1 MKRTG
6 SIYEQQFS
14 LDALKNGLEVF
25 TPIGDYLPQDCIVMN
40 SAGRTF
46 RVQVKGTGVLIEDK
60 RNNGGLG
67 RYMITSAS
75 GKKVKETID
84 CTKVDT
90 LAAYIEPVNAW
101 YIIPCMDLDN
111 AIRISLYPHNAK
123 SKAKYE
129 RFLNNWNAFKIS
141 WIILI
146 SFWYNC
152 HWRGVFTPQINT
164 RECEL
169 FKRREIM
176 ADTVISEAPAEST
189 GAEDNQAQGPM
200 SMEDLAA
207 SFVDQV
213 ESDQQASDDEAK
225 AEVTESSEEAEAS
238 EEDVLSQSI
247 SEEEEDTEEETEQED
262 EEIEEESEEE
272 PPKAVGKLLKQ
283 VNKLTARAKSAE
295 ENADALK
302 AEIESLKSNS
312 QPTEQATG
320 QPELENVQTFED
332 LQKLQKEAQAA
343 KKFALQNIGKHYVE
357 VDGKE
362 YSDDDIR
369 NILTQADEYLT
380 EKIPARQNYLQEKA
394 QWQQDTIATH
404 PWLNQDDESAEARKE
419 LFGGLKSQYGHIL
432 KNLPNGDFVAATL
445 VRGIEAIKSDQKA
458 KTAPK
463 KKAIKPK
470 SPPPTDGGNASPPV
484 ENANIRKQ
492 KQKEAIKRKGP
503 LSANDLAAF
512 LSD

>member
-1 MKRTG
+1 
-6 SIYEQQFS
+6 
-14 LDALKNGLEVF
+14 
-25 TPIGDYLPQDCIVMN
+25 
-40 SAGRTF
+40 
-46 RVQVKGTGVLIEDK
+46 
-60 RNNGGLG
+60 
-67 RYMITSAS
+67 
-75 GKKVKETID
+75 
-84 CTKVDT
+84 
-90 LAAYIEPVNAW
+90 
-101 YIIPCMDLDN
+101 
-111 AIRISLYPHNAK
+111 
-123 SKAKYE
+123 
-129 RFLNNWNAFKIS
+129 
-141 WIILI
+141 
-146 SFWYNC
+146 
-152 HWRGVFTPQINT
+152 
-164 RECEL
+164 
-169 FKRREIM
+169 M
-176 ADTVISEAPAEST
+176 AETVISEAPAEST

-213 ESDQQASDDEAK
+213 EQDQKASDDEAK
-225 AEVTESSEEAEAS
+225 AEQTEGSEEAEAS
-238 EEDVLSQSI
+238 EEEDVLSQFS
-247 SEEEEDTEEETEQED
+247 EEEDTEEETEQDD
-262 EEIEEESEEE
+262 EESEEEESEEE

-295 ENADALK
+295 ETAEALK
-302 AEIESLKSNS
+302 AEIQSLKSNS

-320 QPELENVQTFED
+320 QPELENIQTFED

-343 KKFALQNIGKHYVE
+343 KKFALQNIGKDYVE

-380 EKIPARQNYLQEKA
+380 EKIPARQNYLREKA

-404 PWLNQDDESAEARKE
+404 PWLNQDDETAEARKE

-432 KNLPNGDFVAATL
+432 NNLPNGDFVAATL
-445 VRGIEAIKSDQKA
+445 VRGIEALQAEKEA

-463 KKAIKPK
+463 KKAVIKPK
-470 SPPPTDGGNASPPV
+470 TPPPTDGGNASPPI

-492 KQKEAIKRKGP
+492 KQKEAIRRKGP

>member
-1 MKRTG
+1 
-6 SIYEQQFS
+6 
-14 LDALKNGLEVF
+14 
-25 TPIGDYLPQDCIVMN
+25 
-40 SAGRTF
+40 
-46 RVQVKGTGVLIEDK
+46 
-60 RNNGGLG
+60 
-67 RYMITSAS
+67 
-75 GKKVKETID
+75 
-84 CTKVDT
+84 
-90 LAAYIEPVNAW
+90 
-101 YIIPCMDLDN
+101 
-111 AIRISLYPHNAK
+111 
-123 SKAKYE
+123 
-129 RFLNNWNAFKIS
+129 
-141 WIILI
+141 
-146 SFWYNC
+146 
-152 HWRGVFTPQINT
+152 
-164 RECEL
+164 
-169 FKRREIM
+169 M
-176 ADTVISEAPAEST
+176 AETVISEAPAEST

-213 ESDQQASDDEAK
+213 EQDQKASDDEAK
-225 AEVTESSEEAEAS
+225 TELTEGSEEAEAS
-238 EEDVLSQSI
+238 EEDVLSQFS
-247 SEEEEDTEEETEQED
+247 EEEDTEEETEQDD
-262 EEIEEESEEE
+262 EESDEEEESEEE

-295 ENADALK
+295 ETAEALK
-302 AEIESLKSNS
+302 AEIQSLKSNS

-320 QPELENVQTFED
+320 QPELENIQTFED

-343 KKFALQNIGKHYVE
+343 KKFALQNIGKDYVE

-380 EKIPARQNYLQEKA
+380 EKIPARQNYLREKA

-404 PWLNQDDESAEARKE
+404 PWLNQDDETAEARKE
-419 LFGGLKSQYGHIL
+419 LFGGLKRQYGDIL
-432 KNLPNGDFVAATL
+432 NNLPNGDFVAATL
-445 VRGIEAIKSDQKA
+445 VRGIEALQAEKAA

-463 KKAIKPK
+463 KKAVAKPK
-470 SPPPTDGGNASPPV
+470 TPPPTDGGNASPPI

>member
-1 MKRTG
+1 
-6 SIYEQQFS
+6 
-14 LDALKNGLEVF
+14 
-25 TPIGDYLPQDCIVMN
+25 
-40 SAGRTF
+40 
-46 RVQVKGTGVLIEDK
+46 
-60 RNNGGLG
+60 
-67 RYMITSAS
+67 
-75 GKKVKETID
+75 
-84 CTKVDT
+84 
-90 LAAYIEPVNAW
+90 
-101 YIIPCMDLDN
+101 
-111 AIRISLYPHNAK
+111 
-123 SKAKYE
+123 
-129 RFLNNWNAFKIS
+129 
-141 WIILI
+141 
-146 SFWYNC
+146 
-152 HWRGVFTPQINT
+152 
-164 RECEL
+164 
-169 FKRREIM
+169 M
-176 ADTVISEAPAEST
+176 AETVISEAPAEST
-189 GAEDNQAQGPM
+189 GAEDNQAQSPM

-213 ESDQQASDDEAK
+213 ESDQKASDDEASV
-225 AEVTESSEEAEAS
+225 ETPESSKQAEAS
-238 EEDVLSQSI
+238 EEEDVLSQSI

-262 EEIEEESEEE
+262 EEIEEEEESEEE

-295 ENADALK
+295 ENANALK

-320 QPELENVQTFED
+320 QPELENVQNFED
-332 LQKLQKEAQAA
+332 LKKLQKEAQAA
-343 KKFALQNIGKHYVE
+343 KKFALQNIGKDYVE

-380 EKIPARQNYLQEKA
+380 EKIPARQNYLQEKS

-419 LFGGLKSQYGHIL
+419 LFGGLKSQYGHVL
-432 KNLPNGDFVAATL
+432 ENLPNGDFIAATL

-484 ENANIRKQ
+484 ENANTRKQ
-492 KQKEAIKRKGP
+492 KQKEQIKRQGN
-503 LSANDLAAF
+503 LSVTDLAAF

>member
-1 MKRTG
+1 
-6 SIYEQQFS
+6 
-14 LDALKNGLEVF
+14 
-25 TPIGDYLPQDCIVMN
+25 
-40 SAGRTF
+40 
-46 RVQVKGTGVLIEDK
+46 
-60 RNNGGLG
+60 
-67 RYMITSAS
+67 
-75 GKKVKETID
+75 
-84 CTKVDT
+84 
-90 LAAYIEPVNAW
+90 
-101 YIIPCMDLDN
+101 
-111 AIRISLYPHNAK
+111 
-123 SKAKYE
+123 
-129 RFLNNWNAFKIS
+129 
-141 WIILI
+141 
-146 SFWYNC
+146 
-152 HWRGVFTPQINT
+152 
-164 RECEL
+164 
-169 FKRREIM
+169 M
-176 ADTVISEAPAEST
+176 AETVISEAPAET

-213 ESDQQASDDEAK
+213 EQDQKASDDEAK
-225 AEVTESSEEAEAS
+225 AEQTEGSEEAEAS
-238 EEDVLSQSI
+238 EEEDVLSQF
-247 SEEEEDTEEETEQED
+247 SEEEEDTEEETEQDD
-262 EEIEEESEEE
+262 EESDEEEESEEE

-295 ENADALK
+295 ETAEALK
-302 AEIESLKSNS
+302 AEIQSLKSNS

-320 QPELENVQTFED
+320 QPELENIQTFED

-343 KKFALQNIGKHYVE
+343 KKFALQNIGKDYVE

-380 EKIPARQNYLQEKA
+380 EKIPARQNYLAEKA

-404 PWLNQDDESAEARKE
+404 PWLNQDDETAEARKE

-432 KNLPNGDFVAATL
+432 NNLPNGDFVAATL
-445 VRGIEAIKSDQKA
+445 VRGIEALQLEKAA

-463 KKAIKPK
+463 KKAVAKPK
-470 SPPPTDGGNASPPV
+470 TPPPTDGGNASPPI

-492 KQKEAIKRKGP
+492 KQKEAIRRKGP